1 MCELH
6 SLQLILP
13 NCSPRLVERSLPA
26 LSNWLIN
33 DQFNHVWDERWFLAL
48 LPVWGRLEV
57 CEEKISQYPVLF
69 SPTLEVNQIICSWKI
84 KLKVT
89 NGITLLRLLDSV
101 NENHNLL
108 SLLCGFG
115 EQLMLTHWCILYM
128 KYLLSLCGQEWRH
141 RENVSFGLEICPCQ
155 ERGK

>member
-1 MCELH
+1 MINLIMYEMKDDFLH
-6 SLQLILP
+6 CCLYEAVLKCARRKYLNIL
-13 NCSPRLVERSLPA
+13 CCFLP
-26 LSNWLIN
+26 
-33 DQFNHVWDERWFLAL
+33 
-48 LPVWGRLEV
+48 
-57 CEEKISQYPVLF
+57 
-69 SPTLEVNQIICSWKI
+69 LEVNQIICSWKI

-128 KYLLSLCGQEWRH
+128 KYLLSLCGQE
-141 RENVSFGLEICPCQ
+141 
-155 ERGK
+155 